1 MPSCTGRSKLK
12 SESTSSQ
19 AMAPSHSSSSHHS
32 HSGRYQPRPSKVRMK
47 LSRYSVR
54 GASQS
59 SGTDATFCVRWL
71 VTASSS
77 TDPVAAS
84 DSQRRYGGF
93 AAALSSRS
101 VLWSWLFTGF
111 AASCAALAWLTP
123 PSAVE
128 TDREES
134 GKAGVQPGPENDLL
148 VRRKI
153 RLDDERV

>member
-1 MPSCTGRSKLK
+1 MPSCPGGSKLK
-12 SESTSSQ
+12 AKSTG
-19 AMAPSHSSSSHHS
+19 APARPPSHSSSSHHS

-77 TDPVAAS
+77 TEPVAAS

-93 AAALSSRS
+93 VAALSSRS
-101 VLWSWLFTGF
+101 GSTRDGSVRQAS
-111 AASCAALAWLTP
+111 AAQEAAKPVNSQDQRTTCSCAARYGST
-123 PSAVE
+123 
-128 TDREES
+128 TN
-134 GKAGVQPGPENDLL
+134 G
-148 VRRKI
+148 
-153 RLDDERV
+153 

>member
-77 TDPVAAS
+77 TEPVAAS

-93 AAALSSRS
+93 VAALSSRS
-101 VLWSWLFTGF
+101 VSTAEGGVSQAS
-111 AASCAALAWLTP
+111 AAQEAAKPVNSQDQKTTCSCAARYGST
-123 PSAVE
+123 
-128 TDREES
+128 TN
-134 GKAGVQPGPENDLL
+134 G
-148 VRRKI
+148 
-153 RLDDERV
+153 